1 MQLLII
7 SFKQCWQEN
16 GKWYSSGGFPLQMN
30 AITSIFHHSKLLI
43 TQVPPRDGGIPFNEN
58 IQIYAMR
65 SPIGRDFRR
74 KIELLLNIIYYL
86 KIMVPLTKS
95 SDVIHTPL
103 PGDLSLIGM
112 LLALIFK
119 KRLIARYGG
128 AWERNNRNTFMN
140 DINRTIMRKFAGG
153 RNVMLIAGSGNV
165 PPHKN
170 MHWLFSTAVSKN
182 ELIKYHPDLTRGL
195 SSPPLFAFLGRL
207 SPEKGVDTLLL
218 AIHLLKD
225 RDINPMPKIL
235 IIGDGPEKEDLKKL
249 ANSLLINEWVSFIG
263 MVNREKLVDY
273 LLKVD
278 LCVQATLTESLSKA
292 WLDAFAFG
300 LPVIA
305 GDIGSSR
312 ETIGV
317 NNERGWIVEPG
328 NAHALADSIHN
339 ILTSKIN
346 WPEIRQQC
354 RSYAENR
361 TLEDWA
367 EKINLICT
375 TQWNL
380 KDLKEQ
386 SI

>member
-43 TQVPPRDGGIPFNEN
+43 TQVSPRDGGIPFNDN
-58 IQIYAMR
+58 IRIYPMR
-65 SPIGRDFRR
+65 SPVGRDFRR
-74 KIELLLNIIYYL
+74 KIDILFKIIYYL
-86 KIMVPLTKS
+86 KIMVPLIKS

-103 PGDLSLIGM
+103 PGDLPLIGM
-112 LLALIFK
+112 IFALLFK

-128 AWERNNRNTFMN
+128 SWERNNRNTFMN
-140 DINRTIMRKFAGG
+140 DITRTIMRKFAGG

-182 ELIKYHPDLTRGL
+182 ELSKYQPDLTRGL

-207 SPEKGVDTLLL
+207 SAEKGVDTLLM

-225 RDINPMPKIL
+225 RDITPMPKL
-235 IIGDGPEKEDLKKL
+235 FIIGDGPEKKELKEL
-249 ANSLLINEWVSFIG
+249 ANRLQIDEWVSFIG
-263 MVNREKLVDY
+263 MVNREILIDY

-278 LCVQATLTESLSKA
+278 ICVQATLTESLSKA
-292 WLDAFAFG
+292 WMDAFAFG
-300 LPVIA
+300 VPVIA
-305 GDIGSSR
+305 GDVGSSR
-312 ETIGV
+312 ETIGDH
-317 NNERGWIVEPG
+317 NERGWIVEPG
-328 NAHALADSIHN
+328 NALALADSIQN
-339 ILTSKIN
+339 ILTGKIN
-346 WPEIRQQC
+346 WPVIRQQC
-354 RSYAENR
+354 KSYVENK

-367 EKINLICT
+367 DKINLICT

-380 KDLKEQ
+380 EINKDR
-386 SI
+386 SA